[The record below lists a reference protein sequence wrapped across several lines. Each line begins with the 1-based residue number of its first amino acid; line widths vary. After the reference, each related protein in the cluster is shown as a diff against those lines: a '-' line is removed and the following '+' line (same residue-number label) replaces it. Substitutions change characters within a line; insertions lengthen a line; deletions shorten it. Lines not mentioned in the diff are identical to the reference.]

1 VKRWGNT
8 TLAKLHLHPTP
19 PAPPFLIDL
28 GAGAPGQEH
37 VRADL
42 DNMAAAL
49 ARHHGGIDNARI
61 VMLEA
66 FAACFAAWS
75 ADTGRPALARFAF
88 EHAVDAAMA
97 REAAARAVNTR
108 GTL

>member
-1 VKRWGNT
+1 MP
-8 TLAKLHLHPTP
+8 LHLHPTP

-42 DNMAAAL
+42 ENMVGAL
-49 ARHHGGIDNARI
+49 ARHHGGIQNARI
-61 VMLEA
+61 VMQEA

-75 ADTGRPALARFAF
+75 ADTGRPTVARFAF
-88 EHAVDAAMA
+88 EHALDGAMA
-97 REAAARAVNTR
+97 REALARALHAR
-108 GTL
+108 GSL